1 MAELHRGRITKEI
14 LFLNGEVIALK
25 NNVEE
30 IKNKKGFLPRSVKY
44 AKKINDDF
52 AEGLAGFYKS
62 IWDEREG
69 GLSMKEKHIIV
80 FSIACS
86 NNNIESAVKIL
97 ERLKQYGVT
106 RGEIND
112 AMMIAAWTGG
122 IQNFTGFSAAVLDA
136 MEKLDY

>member
-1 MAELHRGRITKEI
+1 MT
-14 LFLNGEVIALK
+14 

-30 IKNKKGFLPRSVKY
+30 IKNIKGFIPRSVQY

-52 AEGLAGFYKS
+52 AEGLAGFYKA

-122 IQNFTGFSAAVLDA
+122 IQNFTDFSAAVLEA
-136 MEKLDY
+136 MKK